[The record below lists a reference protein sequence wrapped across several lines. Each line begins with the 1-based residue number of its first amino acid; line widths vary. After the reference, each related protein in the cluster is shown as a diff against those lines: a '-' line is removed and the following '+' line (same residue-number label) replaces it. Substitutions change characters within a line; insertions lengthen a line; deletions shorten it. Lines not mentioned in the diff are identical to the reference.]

1 MLYSKTGIV
10 NLKIGNAVA
19 ALKKF
24 SVFPVLMQTQRPSAR
39 CLCPALKKD
48 EILRSAHKLRL
59 C

>member
-24 SVFPVLMQTQRPSAR
+24 SVFPVLMQTHWPSAK
-39 CLCPALKKD
+39 CLCPALKNY
-48 EILRSAHKLRL
+48 EILHSAHKSPL